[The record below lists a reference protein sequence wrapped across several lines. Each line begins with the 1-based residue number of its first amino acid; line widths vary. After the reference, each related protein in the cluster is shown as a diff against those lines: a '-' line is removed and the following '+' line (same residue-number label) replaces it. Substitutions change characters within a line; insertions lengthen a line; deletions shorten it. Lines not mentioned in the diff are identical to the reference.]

1 MAEKTFKARV
11 QHKTQTSEQWEQAT
25 NFTPKKGEIV
35 VVQEENSKTSQLKVG
50 NGIDNVN
57 ALEPIS
63 SGGEAGGADL
73 PLSKGSGEDSL
84 IIGEGT
90 ATGKNSIAAGTSD
103 NGIVTELVGSTIDDY
118 FTIAEPKANGTASQ
132 AHGASTVSYSSG
144 SRSYGINSQAGY
156 LGYYI
161 WEIDGNTLVLST
173 TQNKSFLSSRKK
185 PNSEI
190 LKNWTVGMT
199 VSAVAQ
205 AYYPCFAKITEID
218 PLDGTITVDN
228 VPFSELGQSTTMAPH
243 DSSIIAIPDVTKK
256 SILGQELETTRPNC
270 YGEVDLGIGAV
281 ADGFDNI
288 AAGIVSTAFGY
299 RNTAIGTAAFVTGRD
314 NFGGFA
320 TLTGG
325 LRNKAL
331 GESSAAVGRENT
343 ASGRFAFVSGYMN
356 ESTGNASV
364 AEGVSNKASGK
375 AAHAEGTN
383 TEASGENTHAEGSNT
398 KASGENAH
406 ADGYKTIASGFGS
419 QAHGTGTIAQ
429 RRNQTVIGKYNEVDT
444 KGADETEYGSYA
456 FIVGKGTGED
466 VIDESGNITTKKR
479 SNAATI
485 DWKGGA
491 WFAGALTADKGIKS
505 YVTAGQK
512 SKGVLGQY
520 ATAEGY
526 NVEAQADY
534 SHAEGKN
541 VIIKEND
548 NLVGVIGDSQG
559 KEVFWSSDKT
569 SFQVANDTI
578 QVGNHAL
585 INDYF
590 YEIVD
595 KIASDDD
602 NFYTTYVLEV
612 QPVGDL
618 PANLK
623 IYKNP
628 YLADGVA
635 AHSEGIG
642 TIAIGQAQHVQGKY
656 NLENGQYAH
665 IVGNGVNEENRSN
678 AHTLDWDGNAW
689 YKGTLTADKGLKSY
703 VVAGQKQGT
712 TLGANATA
720 EGINT
725 TATGTRSHAEGNAT
739 SATGAN
745 SHAEGSNT
753 IAEGNHSHAEGYGA
767 KAKGSYTHAEG
778 ANTVANGDAA
788 HAEGAYTIAA
798 KTAQH
803 VQGRYNREDTETDP
817 NNTNLGKYAHI
828 VGNGTATKRSNAHT
842 LDWSGNAWFAG
853 DVVADDVSL
862 QELNS
867 QVVKTINDIS
877 AALDSLIIVQAEFSN
892 DAIAFT
898 IDGTKYVADIG
909 MTWGQ
914 WRYSPYSRDEFE
926 LEGYG
931 IVHWATN
938 KFIALDGVTIGDLEK
953 PAEYTKIIAGAN
965 YTLE

>member
-35 VVQEENSKTSQLKVG
+35 VVQDGDGKTSQLKVG
-50 NGIDNVN
+50 NGTNNVN
-57 ALEPIS
+57 ELEPIS
-63 SGGEAGGADL
+63 GGGNGGEVDL
-73 PLSKGSGEDSL
+73 PLSRGTGEESL
-84 IIGEGT
+84 VIGEGT
-90 ATGKNSIAAGTSD
+90 AEGKHSIAGGTTDKSLITDIVGSINSALIPTPMAPTASGNASLSFGAGTNAHSA
-103 NGIVTELVGSTIDDY
+103 GS
-118 FTIAEPKANGTASQ
+118 IALGVNTD
-132 AHGASTVSYSSG
+132 
-144 SRSYGINSQAGY
+144 AGCM
-156 LGYYI
+156 GYYF
-161 WEIDGNTLVLST
+161 WDIDFTNKTITLST
-173 TQNKSFLSSRKK
+173 NQKSLLSARIPPTKLEWVK
-185 PNSEI
+185 GDVICIINNYRYVNCATI
-190 LKNWTVGMT
+190 T
-199 VSAVAQ
+199 AVNTTN
-205 AYYPCFAKITEID
+205 Y
-218 PLDGTITVDN
+218 TITVDSL
-228 VPFSELGQSTTMAPH
+228 PFSEINDPTIKMP
-243 DSSIIAIPDVTKK
+243 DDRSIYVASKPA
-256 SILGQELETTRPNC
+256 S
-270 YGEVDLGIGAV
+270 GEVELGFFAYSRGYGSKAVGMMSNAIGYE
-281 ADGFDNI
+281 NI
-288 AAGIVSTAFGY
+288 AADTV
-299 RNTAIGTAAFVTGRD
+299 AFVTGRE
-314 NFGGFA
+314 NTGAYASLVGGFRNNA
-320 TLTGG
+320 TGQETF
-325 LRNKAL
+325 
-331 GESSAAVGRENT
+331 AAGRDNT
-343 ASGRFAFVSGYMN
+343 ASGWLATA
-356 ESTGNASV
+356 TGHN
-364 AEGVSNKASGK
+364 NKAIGE
-375 AAHAEGTN
+375 AAQAHGTS
-383 TEASGENTHAEGSNT
+383 TEASGENSYSDGHLT
-398 KASGENAH
+398 KASGYA
-406 ADGYKTIASGFGS
+406 A

-429 RRNQTVIGKYNEVDT
+429 RRNQTVIGKYNEPDVR
-444 KGADETEYGSYA
+444 GADGTEYGSYA
-456 FIVGKGTGED
+456 FIVGKGTGD
-466 VIDESGNITTKKR
+466 DKR

-512 SKGVLGQY
+512 SEGVLGQY

-953 PAEYTKIIAGAN
+953 SAEYTKIIAGAN